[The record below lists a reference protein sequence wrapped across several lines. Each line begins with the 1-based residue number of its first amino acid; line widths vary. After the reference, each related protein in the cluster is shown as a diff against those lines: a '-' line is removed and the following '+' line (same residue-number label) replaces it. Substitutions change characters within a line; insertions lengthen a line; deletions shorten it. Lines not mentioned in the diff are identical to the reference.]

1 MSIEN
6 LLTEL
11 ISAVRENTA
20 ALLGQAKPAAASAA
34 APATAKDEPAG
45 DKPKRGRPSKAAQEA
60 AAAAEKPDGDFEE
73 EEELTPANPDNDFG
87 DDDDA
92 PQRLYTIDQAKEA
105 MKIYR
110 AAMVEKGFD
119 KDHAEFKK
127 DFSQL
132 FAHTKPGGKKGSLD
146 DLDPDSSDTIVET
159 VMACA
164 SARSPGWAKAMSKR
178 LGAAGIDVSHL
189 VK

>member
-60 AAAAEKPDGDFEE
+60 AAAAKKSDDDFEDE
-73 EEELTPANPDNDFG
+73 
-87 DDDDA
+87 
-92 PQRLYTIDQAKEA
+92 DQAKEA

-132 FAHTKPGGKKGSLD
+132 FAHTKPGGKKGALD
-146 DLDPDSSDTIVET
+146 DLDPDSSDVIVET

-164 SARSPGWAKAMSKR
+164 GARGSGWSKAMSKR